1 MIGVKSGAKV
11 AVSEGAA
18 GSPPFYKDIFGSS
31 SSEDAE

>member
-1 MIGVKSGAKV
+1 MIGVKSYKV

-18 GSPPFYKDIFGSS
+18 GSSSSKDIFGTS